1 MSTYDQFAYIYD
13 SLMSDIPYDK
23 YTKWVLDKAPIFNNK
38 RLMDIGCGTG
48 VLSVSFAKA
57 GYDVIGIDLSESMLT
72 VAQTRSI
79 EENTDITFVCQSMTD
94 IEGISQV
101 DVAVIAIDSLN
112 YLETLEEVEQ
122 TFLQVYSALNEGGQ
136 LFFDIHSEYKMCNIF
151 PDGPF
156 TYEDEQVAYI
166 WNTEQGEED
175 YSIYHDITFF
185 VREEQSGYYKRFEE
199 SHYQRSFPLEVYLK
213 LLEQVGFSEVTTE
226 TNIFGEQPSD
236 EIERYFIRAI
246 K

>member
-1 MSTYDQFAYIYD
+1 MSTYDQFAFIYD

-23 YTKWVLDKAPIFNNK
+23 YAEWVLDKAPIFKNK

-57 GYDVIGIDLSESMLT
+57 GYEVIGIDLSESMLT
-72 VAQTRSI
+72 VAQSRST
-79 EENTDITFVCQSMTD
+79 EQNTDITFVCQSMTD
-94 IEGISQV
+94 IDGVSDV

-122 TFLQVYSALNEGGQ
+122 TFLQVYSALNEEGQ
-136 LFFDIHSEYKMCNIF
+136 LFFDIHSEYKMNHIF

-166 WNTEQGEED
+166 WNTEQGEEE

-185 VREEQSGYYKRFEE
+185 VRDAASGYYERFEE
-199 SHYQRSFPLEVYLK
+199 SHYQRSFPLEVYIK
-213 LLEQVGFSEVTTE
+213 LLERVGFSRVYTE
-226 TNIFGEQPSD
+226 TNIFDEQPTD
-236 EIERYFIRAI
+236 EIERFFIRAV

>member
-1 MSTYDQFAYIYD
+1 MSTYDQFAFIYD

-23 YTKWVLDKAPIFNNK
+23 YAEWVLDKAPILKNK

-57 GYDVIGIDLSESMLT
+57 GYEVIGIDLSESMLT
-72 VAQTRSI
+72 VAQNRSM
-79 EENTDITFVCQSMTD
+79 EQNTDITFVCQSMTD
-94 IEGISQV
+94 IDGISGI
-101 DVAVIAIDSLN
+101 DVAVIAIDSIN

-122 TFLQVYSALNEGGQ
+122 TFQQVYSALNEGGQ
-136 LFFDIHSEYKMCNIF
+136 LFFDIHSEYKMSNIF

-185 VREEQSGYYKRFEE
+185 VRDEQSGYYERFEE
-199 SHYQRSFPLEVYLK
+199 SHYQRSFPLEFYTK
-213 LLEQVGFSEVTTE
+213 LLKRVGFSQVFTDTD
-226 TNIFGEQPSD
+226 IFEEQPNN
-236 EIERYFIRAI
+236 EVERYFIRAV